1 MPKHATSTSFQPGQ
15 SGNPAGK
22 RSATDAEREAREL
35 AKKHCPEA
43 IMVLVN
49 LMRHG
54 RQEVARANAA
64 NSLLDRGIGKPAQQT
79 ILTGANDGPVQI
91 EHQQAQNE
99 AELVRILSAL
109 DPNHESVIDG
119 ADETKH

>member
-1 MPKHATSTSFQPGQ
+1 MPKHATSTSFHN
-15 SGNPAGK
+15 GNPGGPGRPRA
-22 RSATDAEREAREL
+22 SDAEREAREL

-43 IMVLVN
+43 IMTLVN

-91 EHQQAQNE
+91 ETRTQNE
-99 AELVRILSAL
+99 AELARILVTL
-109 DPNHESVIDG
+109 DPSYEPIEG
-119 ADETKH
+119 ADEMKH